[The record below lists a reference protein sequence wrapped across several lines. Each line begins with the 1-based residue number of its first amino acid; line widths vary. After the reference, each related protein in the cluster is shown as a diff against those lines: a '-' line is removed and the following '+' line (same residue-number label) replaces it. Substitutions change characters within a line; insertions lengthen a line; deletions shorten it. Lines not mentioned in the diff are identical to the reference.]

1 MSQVEETR
9 VCRAGRVGYFFA
21 GKLIVAA
28 LLASSS
34 SFPNWAEVPGTL
46 TSIGAVH
53 ALSNAEASHAIP
65 VACEASVV
73 YSRGYES
80 LLFVQDGDS
89 ALFVVSPNTGEL
101 LPGDRIFIKGKTQ
114 GSFRPLVVASAVTL
128 LHHGVLPKAMP
139 ATFDDLIRARFDSR
153 LVTVVAQVRAVDFV
167 GNAAAQKRSARLQ
180 LLTDGGHIEANIDS
194 DDEKTLKDL
203 LDDEIE
209 ITGVSAGKFDDKMQ
223 QTGVVLYVSKLANIR
238 ILKGARTRF
247 WALPIT
253 PMDQIL
259 SSYHVRDLTQRVQVR
274 GTITYY
280 QPGSAVVLQDDSKSL
295 WISTHTRD
303 PLRIGDHAVAS
314 GFPSTQGRLLTLT
327 DAEIQD
333 TGIRWPITPQP
344 ATWQQLALWSSSKAI
359 GHQNDLVSIEGQVVG
374 EVRVASQDEYV
385 LSADGQL
392 FSAIYRR
399 PGTASPYPPMLKVP
413 LGSRVRVTGICS
425 IDGSSISPGKRCPSI
440 S

>member
-1 MSQVEETR
+1 
-9 VCRAGRVGYFFA
+9 
-21 GKLIVAA
+21 
-28 LLASSS
+28 
-34 SFPNWAEVPGTL
+34 
-46 TSIGAVH
+46 
-53 ALSNAEASHAIP
+53 
-65 VACEASVV
+65 
-73 YSRGYES
+73 
-80 LLFVQDGDS
+80 
-89 ALFVVSPNTGEL
+89 
-101 LPGDRIFIKGKTQ
+101 
-114 GSFRPLVVASAVTL
+114 
-128 LHHGVLPKAMP
+128 MP

-333 TGIRWPITPQP
+333 TGIRWPITHN
-344 ATWQQLALWSSSKAI
+344 QQLGNSLPYGAAARQLVTERFGFHRRSSSR
-359 GHQNDLVSIEGQVVG
+359 EGSG
-374 EVRVASQDEYV
+374 
-385 LSADGQL
+385 G
-392 FSAIYRR
+392 
-399 PGTASPYPPMLKVP
+399 
-413 LGSRVRVTGICS
+413 VTG
-425 IDGSSISPGKRCPSI
+425 
-440 S
+440 

>member
-303 PLRIGDHAVAS
+303 PLRSVTMRSHPAFPVLKAVS
-314 GFPSTQGRLLTLT
+314 
-327 DAEIQD
+327 
-333 TGIRWPITPQP
+333 
-344 ATWQQLALWSSSKAI
+344 
-359 GHQNDLVSIEGQVVG
+359 
-374 EVRVASQDEYV
+374 
-385 LSADGQL
+385 
-392 FSAIYRR
+392 
-399 PGTASPYPPMLKVP
+399 
-413 LGSRVRVTGICS
+413 
-425 IDGSSISPGKRCPSI
+425 
-440 S
+440 